1 MYVPVAELAGVHELY
16 LRPVGHLGVVVLL
29 EDVRT
34 GLATVILSPTLRLSH
49 MAWIQSIILFEDII
63 SDIWVSV
70 DCSWRGRGIREPGT

>member
-1 MYVPVAELAGVHELY
+1 MYVPVAELVGVHELY

-49 MAWIQSIILFEDII
+49 MAWIQSMI
-63 SDIWVSV
+63 
-70 DCSWRGRGIREPGT
+70 

>member
-1 MYVPVAELAGVHELY
+1 MYHVPAAELVGVHELY

-49 MAWIQSIILFEDII
+49 MAWIQSMI
-63 SDIWVSV
+63 
-70 DCSWRGRGIREPGT
+70 